1 MPDQPHEDD
10 EVDSGAESQ
19 SAGRRLPPE
28 EILEVD
34 HVYEALAHSRRRYL
48 CYTLLE
54 DTRWTLTDL
63 ATKIAAWENDVP
75 EHAVTDDTR
84 ERAYVSL
91 YHAHVPKL
99 VEEGIITFDRATEM
113 ITAAENASQVLKA
126 LEGIGTSLDS
136 NQETHARGDMDDRT

>member
-10 EVDSGAESQ
+10 DVDSGAESQ
-19 SAGRRLPPE
+19 STGRRLPPE

-34 HVYEALAHSRRRYL
+34 HVYEALARPRRRYL

-99 VEEGIITFDRATEM
+99 VDEGIITFDGATEM
-113 ITAAENASQVLKA
+113 ITAAENAS
-126 LEGIGTSLDS
+126 
-136 NQETHARGDMDDRT
+136 

>member
-1 MPDQPHEDD
+1 MPDQPHEGD

-19 SAGRRLPPE
+19 STGRRLPPE

-34 HVYEALAHSRRRYL
+34 HVYEALAHPRRRYL

-99 VEEGIITFDRATEM
+99 VDEGIITFDGATEM
-113 ITAAENASQVLKA
+113 ITAAENASQVLQA